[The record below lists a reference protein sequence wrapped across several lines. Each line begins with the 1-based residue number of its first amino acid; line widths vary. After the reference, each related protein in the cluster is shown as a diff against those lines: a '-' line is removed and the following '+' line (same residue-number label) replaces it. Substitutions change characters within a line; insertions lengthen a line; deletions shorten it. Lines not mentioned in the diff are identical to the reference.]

1 MNRLHDPPAKL
12 EERQTG
18 ETFETE
24 EYVFDVKVNGLKL
37 DSINI
42 VEHKLVYMIRG
53 MYDTL
58 DNPTRDF
65 LEHQEELRQE
75 YKEEAA

>member
-1 MNRLHDPPAKL
+1 MNRLL
-12 EERQTG
+12 EG
-18 ETFETE
+18 TFETE
-24 EYVFDVKVNGLKL
+24 DYIFEAKVIGLKL
-37 DSINI
+37 ESLNV
-42 VEHKLVYMIRG
+42 VEQKLVYMIRG